1 MPLTRTWT
9 EISPE
14 QAAAEKLNLVRDLH
28 ITAPRNEMGERCP
41 WPWEPQQLVGAPIGQ
56 YHCPHC
62 GAMVLAGVPH
72 IDYAGKERLV
82 TPDSIIEILEWCGPS
97 KLRYADVNGRLDV
110 VGLTILGLDGGRTP
124 ALFGDTVVRDDDG
137 AYSVRKAAS

>member
-1 MPLTRTWT
+1 MALVRTWT
-9 EISPE
+9 EITPE
-14 QAAAEKLNLVRDLH
+14 QAAAEELDLARDLH
-28 ITAPRNEMGERCP
+28 ITAPRNENGERCP

-72 IDYAGKERLV
+72 MDYAGEERLV
-82 TPDSIIEILEWCGPS
+82 TADSVIEILEWCGPS
-97 KLRYADVNGRLDV
+97 KLRYADVNGKLDV
-110 VGLTILGLDGGRTP
+110 VGLTILDLDGGRTP
-124 ALFGDTVVRDDDG
+124 ALFGDTVVLDDDG